1 MPKYHFQASY
11 TEKGLNGLL
20 KEGGSKHRMAVAQ
33 AISSL
38 GGSMEAFYYA
48 FGDNDAIFIADLPD
62 RVSSTALSL
71 IMNATGVSKV
81 KTMVLIT
88 SEEIDQAMKK
98 NVSYRPPGQ

>member
-11 TEKGLNGLL
+11 TEKGLSGLL

-98 NVSYRPPGQ
+98 NVSYCPPGA